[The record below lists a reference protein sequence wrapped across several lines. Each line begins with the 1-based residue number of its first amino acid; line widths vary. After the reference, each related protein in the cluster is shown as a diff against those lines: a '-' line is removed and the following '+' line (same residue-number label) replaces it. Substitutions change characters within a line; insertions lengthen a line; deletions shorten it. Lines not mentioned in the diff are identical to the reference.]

1 MNVMTG
7 SPPNDAGTQ
16 DRRKNQR
23 VTRCLKGAYI
33 EFNETRVECVIRDE
47 SKGGARLQFSN
58 TSGIPNIFI
67 LHLKSSL
74 YAWPCRVAWR
84 SKDHIGVEF
93 L

>member
-7 SPPNDAGTQ
+7 SPPNHAGTQ

-33 EFNETRVECVIRDE
+33 EFDDSRIECVIRDE
-47 SKGGARLQFSN
+47 SKGGARLQFPN

-74 YAWPCRVAWR
+74 HAWPCRVAWR